1 MTNKFSQFSVSD
13 SDFEAAV
20 AAAVKTGKTPLTLE
34 SQSDEPFRMSVDFD
48 RNSTMDSTGASTS
61 ADDAQKTG
69 KNPLTLALNEQ
80 SDEPFQMTVDF
91 ERNATMDSSTDV
103 SAEDVWFVFS
113 TKQIDIHYLFPLQ
126 TNIFH
131 SRRFVLTKI
140 SHRREIFL
148 NNVLLLTLISPFLPS
163 SGKTYCFV

>member
-48 RNSTMDSTGASTS
+48 RNATMDSSFASTS
-61 ADDAQKTG
+61 ADDGTAQKTG

-80 SDEPFQMTVDF
+80 NDEPFQMTVDF

-113 TKQIDIHYLFPLQ
+113 TKQIDIYYLFPLQ
-126 TNIFH
+126 TNY
-131 SRRFVLTKI
+131 I
-140 SHRREIFL
+140 SQ
-148 NNVLLLTLISPFLPS
+148 S
-163 SGKTYCFV
+163 SLCAYKN